1 MHNMSWHLKRG
12 IKAGMSYGETD
23 KIRCLAV
30 SGKIHVHDL
39 KATIHH
45 QLGINH
51 ESLTYQLQGGE
62 FRLIGVYGKLV
73 HEILA

>member
-1 MHNMSWHLKRG
+1 MT
-12 IKAGMSYGETD
+12 YGETD
-23 KIRCLAV
+23 EIGYHAV
-30 SGKIHVHDL
+30 SGKIHIHDL
-39 KATIHH
+39 QATILH

>member
-1 MHNMSWHLKRG
+1 
-12 IKAGMSYGETD
+12 
-23 KIRCLAV
+23 V
-30 SGKIHVHDL
+30 SGKIHIHDL

>member
-1 MHNMSWHLKRG
+1 
-12 IKAGMSYGETD
+12 MSYNETD
-23 KIRCLAV
+23 EIRYLAV
-30 SGKIHVHDL
+30 SGKIHIHDL
-39 KATIHH
+39 QATIHH

-51 ESLTYQLQGGE
+51 ESLTYQFQGGE